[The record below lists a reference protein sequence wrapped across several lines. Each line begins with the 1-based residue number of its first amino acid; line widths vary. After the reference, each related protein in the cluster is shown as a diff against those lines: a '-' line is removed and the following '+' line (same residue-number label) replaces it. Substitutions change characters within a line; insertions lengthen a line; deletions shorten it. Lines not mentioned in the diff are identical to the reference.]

1 MLQAK
6 AFLTNCQNFK
16 FLLID
21 IKEKILIKYFSQ
33 KNIYSQKRNYF
44 SKKKKEFKNKE
55 KKEEKRIN
63 KKK

>member
-16 FLLID
+16 FLLVD

-44 SKKKKEFKNKE
+44 SKKKKKNLRTKRKKK
-55 KKEEKRIN
+55 KKE
-63 KKK
+63 